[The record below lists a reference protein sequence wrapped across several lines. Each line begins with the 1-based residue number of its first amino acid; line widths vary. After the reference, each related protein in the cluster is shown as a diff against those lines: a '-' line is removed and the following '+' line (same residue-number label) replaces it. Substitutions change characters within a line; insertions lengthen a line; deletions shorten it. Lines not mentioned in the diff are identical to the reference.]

1 MANQVCEML
10 RTAQRLLYQISGSPY
25 RPRPDVRFDLLVR
38 DAKCWTCDR
47 ASYGD
52 LETEDRLRPEYVC
65 GPWEALVHDQG
76 TSGRERGAGLVLS
89 SVP

>member
-1 MANQVCEML
+1 MRTNNEPKARERRRSGEEAMANQVSEML
-10 RTAQRLLYQISGSPY
+10 HTAQRLLYQISGSPY

-52 LETEDRLRPEYVC
+52 LETEDRLKARVRV
-65 GPWEALVHDQG
+65 W
-76 TSGRERGAGLVLS
+76 
-89 SVP
+89 SVGSACA